1 VPESEVAAIS
11 RDRRVGVRLRRDL
24 SVYDAHRASSTVYI
38 EFQRQPWCKIARRL
52 PATQGVAMR
61 LGSKGQLLTLAAAIG
76 VSCCFIASGNAQGN
90 WATRFDDIPTAVLSR
105 LEVLRNRP
113 TDVDMAVVVPSG
125 EWRSVVDARWGE
137 GLPTDQK
144 LAIFDAFWTA
154 VDHQFAA
161 FQGLEVDWA
170 ALRLRYRPEVAAG
183 VSRGRFAAIMNHL
196 ALALRESHTQ
206 ANDVLVNFQTFPTR
220 GLPLFEQRGWIF
232 DRSGACVTP
241 QDDGSALVYAVS
253 RPHPLGLEPGDRILG
268 YDGRP
273 WKELYHELLDAELPI
288 SPIWWGSS
296 DATFEHS
303 FLMSSTNNFH
313 LFDSIDV
320 LRMSTA
326 VVEHLPTRLLDRAP
340 LSPFCSEQ
348 LDVPG
353 IPKPNLFTR
362 NFVTWGLFP
371 GTRIGYIFG
380 WGWTG
385 TAGVAFEQAVRDLTQ
400 LQQTDGLIIDFRFNV
415 GGNMFLSNPG
425 LALLFEHP
433 VPTIG
438 FAVRAQPDDHLKMLM
453 STPPFIYVIPSS
465 LFANQVLPYE
475 KPIAVLTGPGALS
488 SGDQVALRMTFHPRV
503 RTFGKSTA
511 TAFNAPR
518 AVNLSSQWSA
528 RIAVADAFRIDSPHD
543 YLTHDDFIVDDVVWL
558 QPQDVASAR
567 DTVVEAALRWIHA
580 QM

>member
-1 VPESEVAAIS
+1 M
-11 RDRRVGVRLRRDL
+11 RC
-24 SVYDAHRASSTVYI
+24 ASKS
-38 EFQRQPWCKIARRL
+38 
-52 PATQGVAMR
+52 
-61 LGSKGQLLTLAAAIG
+61 QLLALAAAIG
-76 VSCCFIASGNAQGN
+76 LSCCFIAFGSAQGN
-90 WATRFDDIPTAVLSR
+90 SATRFDDIPTSVISR
-105 LEVLRNRP
+105 LEVLLNP
-113 TDVDMAVVVPSG
+113 PPEVDMASVMPLSD
-125 EWRSVVDARWGE
+125 WRSVVDARWGE
-137 GLPTDQK
+137 GLPTEQK

-154 VDHQFAA
+154 IDHQFAA
-161 FQGLEVDWA
+161 FQGLDVDWA
-170 ALRLRYRPEVAAG
+170 AVRLRYRPEVAAG

-206 ANDVLVNFQTFPTR
+206 ANDILVNFQTFPAR
-220 GLPLFEQRGWIF
+220 GVPLLEQGGWIV

-241 QDDGSALVYAVS
+241 QEDGSALVYAVS
-253 RPHPLGLEPGDRILG
+253 APHPLGLQPGDRILG
-268 YDGRP
+268 YEGRP
-273 WKELYHELLDAELPI
+273 WKQLYQELLEAELPI

-296 DATFEHS
+296 ASTFEHS

-320 LRMSTA
+320 LRMSTGS
-326 VVEHLPTRLLDRAP
+326 VEHLPTRLLDPGR

-353 IPKPNLFTR
+353 VPKPNLFTG
-362 NFVTWGLFP
+362 NFVTWGLVP

-385 TAGVAFEQAVRDLTQ
+385 NAGVAFEQAIRDLTQ
-400 LQQTDGLIIDFRFNV
+400 VQQTHGLVIDFRFNV

-453 STPPFIYVIPSS
+453 STPPFVYVIPSN
-465 LFANQVLPYE
+465 LFANQVLAYE

-518 AVNLSSQWSA
+518 AVTLSTQWSA
-528 RIAVADAFRIDSPHD
+528 RIAVADAFRIDAPHD
-543 YLTHDDFIVDDVVWL
+543 YLTHDDFVVDEPVWL
-558 QPQDVASAR
+558 QPQDVAR
-567 DTVVEAALRWIHA
+567 GKDTVVEAALRWIHA
-580 QM
+580 QR